1 MLGYIILGVVVALVI
16 AAFFVLRQPKEYYP
30 AESCFHTCPN
40 SGACQDCDCGYP

>member
-1 MLGYIILGVVVALVI
+1 MLVWIGIGVLVLLLAIVVLLALW
-16 AAFFVLRQPKEYYP
+16 PKDYYP